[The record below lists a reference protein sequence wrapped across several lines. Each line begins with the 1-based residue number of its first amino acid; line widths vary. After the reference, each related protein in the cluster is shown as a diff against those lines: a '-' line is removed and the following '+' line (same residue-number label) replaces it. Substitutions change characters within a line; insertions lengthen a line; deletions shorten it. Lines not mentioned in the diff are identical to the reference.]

1 MIRWLALALVAPL
14 GFVAPAAADHWRE
27 LYRPLGLPELAPGEA
42 CPVSPVDE
50 RVDWES
56 ANIFGSS
63 GTGPGPVYPG
73 LGGEPARLL
82 GLTGGRTDD
91 GWFREKLFWYVK
103 PSYPGRALLRGD
115 RLDGPG
121 QLRFV
126 GTGVQGRSREMRLKP
141 NGGASWN
148 GKPPGSRGFPGGVAV
163 RGLGCYG
170 VQFDG
175 TRFSLTVVFSAERVP

>member
-14 GFVAPAAADHWRE
+14 GFAAPAAADEWRE

-73 LGGEPARLL
+73 LGGEPAGLL

-115 RLDGPG
+115 RLDGRG
-121 QLRFV
+121 QLTFV
-126 GTGVQGRSREMRLKP
+126 GTGVRGRSREMRLKP
-141 NGGASWN
+141 NGGTSWN

-163 RGLGCYG
+163 RGPGCYG

-175 TRFSLTVVFSAERVP
+175 TRFSRTVVFSAERVP

>member
-1 MIRWLALALVAPL
+1 MIRWLAPMLVATL
-14 GFVAPAAADHWRE
+14 GFAAPAAADQWEE
-27 LYRPLGLPELAPGEA
+27 LYRPLDLPRLAPGEA

-56 ANIFGSS
+56 TGIFGSA

-73 LGGEPARLL
+73 LGGEPAGVLE
-82 GLTGGRTDD
+82 LTGGRTDD

-121 QLRFV
+121 QLMFA
-126 GTGVQGRSREMRLKP
+126 GTYVPGRGRWPEFRLKP
-141 NGGASWN
+141 NGGISMR
-148 GKPPGSRGFPGGVAV
+148 PPGSRGFPGGVAV
-163 RGLGCYG
+163 RDPGCYG

-175 TRFSLTVVFSAERVP
+175 TRFSRTVVFAAVPE

>member
-1 MIRWLALALVAPL
+1 MIRWLVPMLLASL
-14 GFVAPAAADHWRE
+14 GFASPAAADQWSE
-27 LYRPLGLPELAPGEA
+27 LYRPLDLPELAADEP

-56 ANIFGSS
+56 ANIFGTS

-73 LGGEPARLL
+73 LGGEPPGVLE
-82 GLTGGRTDD
+82 LTGGRTDD

-103 PSYPGRALLRGD
+103 PSYRGRALLRGD

-121 QLRFV
+121 RLTFV
-126 GTGVQGRSREMRLKP
+126 GTSIRGRSREMRLKP
-141 NGGASWN
+141 NGGTSWS
-148 GKPPGSRGFPGGVAV
+148 GRPQGSRGFPGGVAV
-163 RGLGCYG
+163 RGSGCYG

-175 TRFSLTVVFSAERVP
+175 TRFSRTVVFSVTRSE